1 MKGVK
6 YRLEYKIK
14 KYRSRKH
21 RFKWSVLNIG

>member
-6 YRLEYKIK
+6 YRLKYKIK
-14 KYRSRKH
+14 KYRCRKY